1 MTNETASNELIVK
14 IADLRVAREPAIIS
28 THGLGSCL
36 AIVLYDPAAKAGGLA
51 HIMLPMPELARDQTQ
66 FAKFPRTAVPVML
79 EQMQALGCLRSR
91 ITAKI
96 AGGANMFASL
106 LRSNKQ
112 GTSIGARN
120 VAETKAV
127 LAALNIPII
136 KEDTGGDYGRSVE
149 LILST
154 GTVLVHSFK
163 AGLREL

>member
-1 MTNETASNELIVK
+1 MTTEPVTNELIVK

-36 AIVLYDPAAKAGGLA
+36 AIVLYDPTAKAGGLA
-51 HIMLPMPELARDQTQ
+51 HIMLPTPELGRDQSQ

-106 LRSNKQ
+106 LRSSKQ
-112 GTSIGARN
+112 GTNIGARN
-120 VAETKAV
+120 VQEAKAV
-127 LAALNIPII
+127 LESLRIPIV

-149 LILST
+149 LILSN

>member
-1 MTNETASNELIVK
+1 MSNELIVK
-14 IADLRVAREPAIIS
+14 IADLRVAREPFIIS

-36 AIVLYDPAAKAGGLA
+36 AIVLYDPVAKAGGLA
-51 HIMLPMPELARDQTQ
+51 HIMLPSPELAKDQNVL
-66 FAKFPRTAVPVML
+66 AKFPKTAVPVML
-79 EQMQALGCLRSR
+79 DQMAALGCSRAR

-96 AGGANMFASL
+96 AGGANMFGSL
-106 LRSNKQ
+106 LKSRNQ
-112 GTSIGARN
+112 GTNIGARN
-120 VAETKAV
+120 VSETKLV
-127 LAALNIPII
+127 LQQLNIPII

>member
-1 MTNETASNELIVK
+1 MSNELIVK
-14 IADLRVAREPAIIS
+14 IAELKVAREPAIIS

-36 AIVLYDPAAKAGGLA
+36 AIVLYDPQAKAGGLA
-51 HIMLPMPELARDQTQ
+51 HIMLPMPELSKDQTQ

-91 ITAKI
+91 ISAKI
-96 AGGANMFASL
+96 VGGANMFASL
-106 LRSNKQ
+106 LRNNKQ

-120 VAETKAV
+120 VVETKAV
-127 LAALNIPII
+127 LESLKIPIV